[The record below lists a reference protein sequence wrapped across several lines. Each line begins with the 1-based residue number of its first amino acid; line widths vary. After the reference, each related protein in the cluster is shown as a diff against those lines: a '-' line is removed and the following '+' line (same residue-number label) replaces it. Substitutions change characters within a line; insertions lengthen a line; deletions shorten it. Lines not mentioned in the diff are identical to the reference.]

1 MAEQRPP
8 RPLYFPQ
15 FHDRAEPVPPPADG
29 GGPWTLFPAM
39 CGPRQP
45 PPPPAAGVPR
55 WAAALAPIAYEPLRF
70 FCPAA
75 APPEGAG
82 AARRPGE
89 QPQLEGEI
97 CELGIRLKELELRAL
112 IGDGFDAQQYKL
124 LKALKEEKIQ
134 HLKARQKLKK

>member
-8 RPLYFPQ
+8 RPLYFPH
-15 FHDRAEPVPPPADG
+15 FHDRAEPVPRPADG
-29 GGPWTLFPAM
+29 RPWTLFGA
-39 CGPRQP
+39 GPRQP
-45 PPPPAAGVPR
+45 PPAAAEMPR
-55 WAAALAPIAYEPLRF
+55 WAAGLAPILYEPLRF

-75 APPEGAG
+75 AAAEGGG

-97 CELGIRLKELELRAL
+97 CELGIRLKELELQAL
-112 IGDGFDAQQYKL
+112 VGDGFDAQQYKF

-134 HLKARQKLKK
+134 MKARQKLKKQPPT